1 MLKNI
6 LTAAVLSALL
16 GACAATG
23 SGNAFPARAD
33 QLSARTEQA
42 AAAVRQREA
51 KENIIAYY
59 DADGDAA
66 RFQHLPLL
74 NMQFKG
80 GGDVV
85 AFFQRLR
92 LAAHAGYGRSERFT
106 GLRVRRGKQRRVK
119 KAADAAAADAGNAPF
134 ARLLGEIVND
144 FQAYRTKKEPRI
156 AVSLMLQGFKRG
168 QRL

>member
-1 MLKNI
+1 MRQGFGGKDDFRGGGERVV
-6 LTAAVLSALL
+6 TQRHRRR
-16 GACAATG
+16 
-23 SGNAFPARAD
+23 ARMVCLPVQHHFQAD
-33 QLSARTEQA
+33 DADDA
-42 AAAVRQREA
+42 GD
-51 KENIIAYY
+51 

-92 LAAHAGYGRSERFT
+92 LAAHAGNGRSERFA
-106 GLRVRRGKQRRVK
+106 GLWVRRGKQRRVK
-119 KAADAAAADAGNAPF
+119 KAADAATADAGNAPF

-156 AVSLMLQGFKRG
+156 AVSLMLRGFKRG